1 LAIAIRSAERLGS
14 VQVPT
19 KLKFCAALRR
29 HLRLQGRYVLIEL
42 TKIALSRR
50 SGMFDGVEGV
60 YPRHDFKEE
69 MRLVKTGTPVST
81 FV

>member
-1 LAIAIRSAERLGS
+1 
-14 VQVPT
+14 
-19 KLKFCAALRR
+19 
-29 HLRLQGRYVLIEL
+29 LIEL
-42 TKIALSRR
+42 TKTALARR